1 MQVQIN
7 NQALELRQGDI
18 TLQEVGVLWSMPPI
32 ALGGRRRCRRRKSIA
47 AVALDHDRDRGKV
60 SRRLPHRLGGHQ
72 RRGHLPA
79 RYVLHAVGPI
89 WNGGRRGE
97 AELLASAYHRCLEL
111 AVQNGCHSIAFPSLS
126 TGLLR
131 YPVDQAARV
140 ALRTIIDFLN
150 EQGQPRLV
158 RLVLF
163 DAGTYGAM
171 RQRWKRSP
179 ETRRTLLLA
188 TRHSPLASSLVEPR
202 VSQAVDDHVGNAEI
216 LGVAMLAR
224 HGYREGSGRGR
235 RTTAVLTIL
244 QHQDFAGH
252 EAEAGPLSGRSPV
265 PACREP
271 RRPR

>member
-18 TLQEVGVLWSMPPI
+18 TLQEVDVLVNAANSSLAGGGGVDGAI
-32 ALGGRRRCRRRKSIA
+32 
-47 AVALDHDRDRGKV
+47 H
-60 SRRLPHRLGGHQ
+60 
-72 RRGHLPA
+72 RRGGPSIMIETGEKYPDGCPTGLAVISGAGDLPA

-126 TGLLR
+126 TGAYR

-163 DAGTYGAM
+163 DAGTYGAYAAAL
-171 RQRWKRSP
+171 
-179 ETRRTLLLA
+179 E
-188 TRHSPLASSLVEPR
+188 
-202 VSQAVDDHVGNAEI
+202 EI
-216 LGVAMLAR
+216 A
-224 HGYREGSGRGR
+224 
-235 RTTAVLTIL
+235 
-244 QHQDFAGH
+244 
-252 EAEAGPLSGRSPV
+252 
-265 PACREP
+265 
-271 RRPR
+271 